1 MASGLF
7 ERMKP
12 APPPAGAD
20 LIVPW
25 QLICSWMALG
35 RRPILPLGTAFIF
48 FYGRKKADMGGC
60 RRRLGGLR
68 RGARG
73 TRHGARG
80 AGQKEARTGTVRQL
94 AGEDACLTGEG
105 FGFRAGELF
114 SVRAH
119 TLGKRGNAT
128 RRNGGKGLQ
137 TKRNGGGCPGHR
149 GGKMGCPR
157 MPRMAR
163 INLEWGERP
172 EARGTRRE
180 GGSRPTPGQGTRPTG
195 WEHPPC
201 RPGALTGRCERIS
214 ASMGNFRRPAEQVTE
229 PRGCPPV
236 FDRAGRQR

>member
-73 TRHGARG
+73 TGRGARG
-80 AGQKEARTGTVRQL
+80 KKRHAPGRCGNWQARTPALRGRGSGFGL
-94 AGEDACLTGEG
+94 ANCSAYALIPWGKGATQRGETGEKDCKQSG
-105 FGFRAGELF
+105 MGE
-114 SVRAH
+114 VAPDIEGARWVAH
-119 TLGKRGNAT
+119 E
-128 RRNGGKGLQ
+128 
-137 TKRNGGGCPGHR
+137 CH
-149 GGKMGCPR
+149 
-157 MPRMAR
+157 
-163 INLEWGERP
+163 EWHE
-172 EARGTRRE
+172 
-180 GGSRPTPGQGTRPTG
+180 
-195 WEHPPC
+195 
-201 RPGALTGRCERIS
+201 
-214 ASMGNFRRPAEQVTE
+214 
-229 PRGCPPV
+229 
-236 FDRAGRQR
+236 

>member
-73 TRHGARG
+73 TGREARG
-80 AGQKEARTGTVRQL
+80 AGRGAKRGTHRDGAATGRRGRLPYGGGVRVSGWRTVQRTRSYL
-94 AGEDACLTGEG
+94 GEKGQRNAEK
-105 FGFRAGELF
+105 R
-114 SVRAH
+114 
-119 TLGKRGNAT
+119 GKRTANKAEWGRLPRTSRGQDGLPTNAT
-128 RRNGGKGLQ
+128 NGTNK
-137 TKRNGGGCPGHR
+137 P
-149 GGKMGCPR
+149 
-157 MPRMAR
+157 
-163 INLEWGERP
+163 
-172 EARGTRRE
+172 
-180 GGSRPTPGQGTRPTG
+180 
-195 WEHPPC
+195 
-201 RPGALTGRCERIS
+201 
-214 ASMGNFRRPAEQVTE
+214 
-229 PRGCPPV
+229 
-236 FDRAGRQR
+236 